1 MKTNTAF
8 ILALA
13 VLAAPAQVATSRP
26 AVAQDTATSHCSA
39 GETVYFSAAVDGSP
53 KIVSLC
59 GSADLEGDDAWLQYR
74 FGETG
79 NIELRYPA
87 ENADFRSAFTVRR
100 YTRPRTTYLKFDF
113 SNGGYTYAILEG
125 YDADENP
132 ASTAFLRVRRD
143 SDDEDVAKFDL
154 TMSSDPLNI
163 MTLEYKV
170 RTEPFDE

>member
-1 MKTNTAF
+1 MKTKIALT
-8 ILALA
+8 LALA
-13 VLAAPAQVATSRP
+13 ALAGPIQIAASPI
-26 AVAQDTATSHCSA
+26 AVAQDTAPSHCGA
-39 GETVYFSAAVDGSP
+39 GETVYFNAAVEGSP

-74 FGETG
+74 FGEAG
-79 NIELRYPA
+79 KIELRYPA

-113 SNGGYTYAILEG
+113 SNDGYTYAILEG
-125 YDADENP
+125 YEADENP